1 MAEIRKD
8 SIALKTE
15 TGLNSGTLYSELPTS
30 RERLARAGKLLA
42 LCWGL
47 AVIAVFIPIAHFFL
61 VPLFLIAGPVMAYL
75 KYRVTELAEKA
86 EGVCP
91 ECQASVSIALE
102 PADRLPKWTYCPAC
116 NKPVQLVY
124 HTAPVGQ

>member
-1 MAEIRKD
+1 MAEIKKEP
-8 SIALKTE
+8 IALKTE

-30 RERLARAGKLLA
+30 GERLVRAGKILG
-42 LCWGL
+42 LCWVL
-47 AVIAVFIPIAHFFL
+47 AVIAVFIPVLHFIL
-61 VPLFLIAGPVMAYL
+61 VPLLLIAGPVMAYL

-86 EGVCP
+86 DGVCP
-91 ECQASVSIALE
+91 ECQAEVSIPLD

-124 HTAPVGQ
+124 HVGPVD